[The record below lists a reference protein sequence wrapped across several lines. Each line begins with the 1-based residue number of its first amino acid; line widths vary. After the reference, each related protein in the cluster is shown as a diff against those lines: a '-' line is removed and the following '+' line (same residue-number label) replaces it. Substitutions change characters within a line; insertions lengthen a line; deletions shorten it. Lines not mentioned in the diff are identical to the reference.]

1 MPSEKE
7 TIWKKLSTPFVP
19 VISIGN
25 ISFTW
30 DGKTMALN
38 DEYYILAE
46 AFDIATATPLEK
58 NK

>member
-1 MPSEKE
+1 
-7 TIWKKLSTPFVP
+7 LSTPFVP